1 MINKDTY
8 KRLTRVHIAK
18 DGDGS
23 GFETGTKWVEKLS
36 QDGDI
41 LHRLAELEDKIEN
54 GTLFELPCKAGDIVY
69 RIWTYSNGGYV
80 QDYTIVEIEIYEDE
94 ILLFDDSDNQIQI
107 TDIGKTVFLTKD
119 QAEARLKELK
129 GE

>member
-1 MINKDTY
+1 MINKETY
-8 KRLTRVHIAK
+8 KRLAKVHIAK

>member
-1 MINKDTY
+1 MINKETY
-8 KRLTRVHIAK
+8 KRLTKVHIAK

-54 GTLFELPCKAGDIVY
+54 GTLFELPCKVGDKFWWVNEY
-69 RIWTYSNGGYV
+69 RPTLRIEEYEVLAISIEKDNKIYLGFGLGHISSKS
-80 QDYTIVEIEIYEDE
+80 DEIY
-94 ILLFDDSDNQIQI
+94 F
-107 TDIGKTVFLTKD
+107 TKEK
-119 QAEARLKELK
+119 AEARLKELQEK
-129 GE
+129 SL

>member
-1 MINKDTY
+1 M
-8 KRLTRVHIAK
+8 HIAK

-54 GTLFELPCKAGDIVY
+54 GTLIFKE
-69 RIWTYSNGGYV
+69 NN
-80 QDYTIVEIEIYEDE
+80 DE
-94 ILLFDDSDNQIQI
+94 NS
-107 TDIGKTVFLTKD
+107 
-119 QAEARLKELK
+119 RKE
-129 GE
+129 

>member
-1 MINKDTY
+1 MINKETY
-8 KRLTRVHIAK
+8 KRLTEDVKYENPCTNCALIGNCIRECK
-18 DGDGS
+18 
-23 GFETGTKWVEKLS
+23 EKIFY
-36 QDGDI
+36 D
-41 LHRLAELEDKIEN
+41 RLAELEDKIEN

-107 TDIGKTVFLTKD
+107 TDIGKTVFLTKE
-119 QAEARLKELK
+119 QAEARLKELREENK
-129 GE
+129 